1 MRGVVSTLQTADEL
15 DRSCRGCGL
24 GAVLFGFDMASVRKD
39 DREQE
44 PECGLYPC
52 AGSAL
57 LVVTLGESNSNSPHN
72 LAPTMP
78 WPWPHPY
85 HQ

>member
-1 MRGVVSTLQTADEL
+1 MRGVVSALLTADEL

-24 GAVLFGFDMASVRKD
+24 GAVLFGFHMASVRKD
-39 DREQE
+39 DWEQE
-44 PECGLYPC
+44 PECGLHPC

-72 LAPTMP
+72 LAATMP
-78 WPWPHPY
+78 RPHPY